1 MAPLYFNLQKE
12 NPIKSH
18 NYHKTFPK
26 PNDAVLILAT
36 QESAQLQNYIKH
48 NSRKKKRK
56 DAQSN
61 LTINTLHFH
70 NEKIF

>member
-1 MAPLYFNLQKE
+1 MAPVYFKPLKK

-36 QESAQLQNYIKH
+36 QESTQLQNYIKH
-48 NSRKKKRK
+48 NSRKKEKERC
-56 DAQSN
+56 
-61 LTINTLHFH
+61 TI
-70 NEKIF
+70 